1 MRLPQFLHTVDEQAD
16 QMTIETLKLF
26 IHEIARQLSE
36 DKREEFI
43 ALMSE
48 TNDENKSVAMR
59 NNEDHEITEQIDRII
74 KKLES
79 IDDGDVYLE
88 ADINEEY
95 DDWYNPD
102 VNEFVY
108 NDPSGLLVDIN
119 EAIALLHK
127 CVDHNLYEEGNRL
140 CDVLCPL
147 DVVVVSEYGLEPM
160 DMEALCMNK
169 LLLCNYRSYMNE
181 CLYLAYMGHPLDER
195 PEALYHLCFIFD
207 HGARLEDVLQIG
219 HELPEFDEFLILW
232 INYLGHQS
240 GKCADRLLEEAQSLI
255 SDQSTMVDNVKK
267 YGADHPQLYVTFLGD
282 NVTRDPKEMLEIGL
296 EALDQVPV
304 DEILRSDIALLTAN
318 YADKLSNDKIKEH
331 CWLEAFKSD
340 MTTLNY
346 LRLKFLSQNFTP
358 YREEVRQ
365 LLSDEYRKMAKG
377 KLDSFSKTERLSFQD
392 YCTILFFEQEFEQ
405 MKDVGMS
412 VTEGLGWSWT
422 FMKQGLALLM
432 VMLHQGESYQSG
444 MHAMLRNA
452 MSACS
457 FNKDSFYFGTNIQ
470 DERSGSEIFK
480 DILEKWKKTVHL
492 TQEEKDMWMNQIAQ
506 WIDLRVGEIV
516 GGTKRN
522 YYNECAAF
530 IAAYGEVKE
539 SMGHKEARLGYMD
552 FYHRQYPRHSAFY
565 AELKEY
571 GLR

>member
-207 HGARLEDVLQIG
+207 HGEI
-219 HELPEFDEFLILW
+219 FI
-232 INYLGHQS
+232 
-240 GKCADRLLEEAQSLI
+240 C
-255 SDQSTMVDNVKK
+255 
-267 YGADHPQLYVTFLGD
+267 
-282 NVTRDPKEMLEIGL
+282 TRDFVLS
-296 EALDQVPV
+296 VP
-304 DEILRSDIALLTAN
+304 A
-318 YADKLSNDKIKEH
+318 Y
-331 CWLEAFKSD
+331 
-340 MTTLNY
+340 
-346 LRLKFLSQNFTP
+346 
-358 YREEVRQ
+358 
-365 LLSDEYRKMAKG
+365 
-377 KLDSFSKTERLSFQD
+377 
-392 YCTILFFEQEFEQ
+392 
-405 MKDVGMS
+405 
-412 VTEGLGWSWT
+412 
-422 FMKQGLALLM
+422 
-432 VMLHQGESYQSG
+432 
-444 MHAMLRNA
+444 
-452 MSACS
+452 
-457 FNKDSFYFGTNIQ
+457 
-470 DERSGSEIFK
+470 
-480 DILEKWKKTVHL
+480 VHSL
-492 TQEEKDMWMNQIAQ
+492 
-506 WIDLRVGEIV
+506 
-516 GGTKRN
+516 
-522 YYNECAAF
+522 
-530 IAAYGEVKE
+530 
-539 SMGHKEARLGYMD
+539 
-552 FYHRQYPRHSAFY
+552 P
-565 AELKEY
+565 
-571 GLR
+571 